1 MVEKNLYVTYADGT
15 EELLKDQSIKEN
27 PVAFTYQV
35 KSDFPVDFQNP
46 FLISIAKDYPEAA
59 ITCVHLN
66 ESGIQQASFDWRV
79 KKAFIDTTQSL
90 KAMSHCTRL
99 KVCCL
104 IVKNNRIISTGVNG
118 TPKGFKNCDEVF
130 TVKDRLTKD
139 YSTRHHQFSEAYEV
153 HAEMNAVLELGRNT
167 SIDSY
172 ENLELYCS
180 TCPCPGCAKM
190 IAQSGIKKVFYAEA
204 YDRMPDGAKNLQDFG
219 IEVYKI

>member
-1 MVEKNLYVTYADGT
+1 MVEKNLYVTYADGS

-27 PVAFTYQV
+27 PVAFVYQV
-35 KSDFPVDFQNP
+35 KSDYPVDFQNP
-46 FLISIAKDYPEAA
+46 FLQSIAKDYPEAA

-66 ESGIQQASFDWRV
+66 EQGIPQASFDWRI

-90 KAMSHCTRL
+90 KTMSHCTRL

-130 TVKDRLTKD
+130 SPTERLTKG
-139 YSTRHHQFSEAYEV
+139 YYERHHQFSEAYEV

-167 SIDSY
+167 SIDNY

-180 TCPCPGCAKM
+180 TCPCAGCAKM
-190 IAQSGIKKVFYAEA
+190 IAQSGIKKVFYAET